1 MAKRAIEN
9 LTITDLQRELKRR
22 ERKIGTHVNRL
33 AGKRERLRKQ
43 LANIEAEI
51 AKYGGRISGA
61 PGARKRAQNK
71 MNLADA
77 LAKTLKSA
85 TMSVTDVAEAVQE
98 GGYRTTSPNFRTI
111 VNQTLIKDS
120 RFKRVG
126 RGQYTTK

>member
-1 MAKRAIEN
+1 MAKRTLDN
-9 LTITDLQRELKRR
+9 VTITDLQRELKRR
-22 ERKIGTHVNRL
+22 EKKVGTYVRRL
-33 AGKRERLRKQ
+33 SGKRERLRKQ
-43 LANIEAEI
+43 LANLEAEI
-51 AKYGGRISGA
+51 AKFGGRISG
-61 PGARKRAQNK
+61 GAGGRKRAQNK

-85 TMSVTDVAEAVQE
+85 TMSVTEVAEAVQE

-126 RGQYTTK
+126 RGQYTVK

>member
-1 MAKRAIEN
+1 MAKRTLEN
-9 LTITDLQRELKRR
+9 LTITDLHRELKRR
-22 ERKIGTHVNRL
+22 EKKVGAYVRRL
-33 AGKRERLRKQ
+33 ESKRERLRSQ
-43 LANIEAEI
+43 LADLEAEI
-51 AKYGGRISGA
+51 AKHGGRIIGA
-61 PGARKRAQNK
+61 AGSRKRAQNK

-85 TMSVTDVAEAVQE
+85 TMSVTEVAEAVQE

-111 VNQTLIKDS
+111 VNQTLIKDP